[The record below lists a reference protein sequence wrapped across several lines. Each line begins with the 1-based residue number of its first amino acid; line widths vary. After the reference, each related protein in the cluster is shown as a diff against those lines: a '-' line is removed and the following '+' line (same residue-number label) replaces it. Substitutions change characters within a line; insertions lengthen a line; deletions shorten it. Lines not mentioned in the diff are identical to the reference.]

1 MSRPSNGQAD
11 DRPFT
16 SVADRV
22 RRCVPDMTPAE
33 RRVGRTLIA
42 AYPVAGLS
50 TVAELATASGTSS
63 ATVVRLVQKLGFE
76 GYPQFQSSLREELA
90 TRASGPADRIDHG
103 DPSWTEPG
111 TLGRMA
117 AAAMRT
123 VGTIPDSVPESEF
136 DTAVALLADPRRPAK
151 LIGGRVTGLLAEYLQ
166 HHLSRSRKD
175 VEVFPSA
182 PRTCTS
188 ALLDVGR
195 RDVFVVMDV
204 RRYDADIA
212 ALAQAAAD
220 RGATII
226 LLTDVL
232 MSPIASIA
240 QVVLPVRVDA
250 PSPFDTTVAL
260 LVIVEALATA
270 AIATLGAGAV
280 QRMHDWD
287 TIADAPL

>member
-1 MSRPSNGQAD
+1 MSRPSNGQAED
-11 DRPFT
+11 LTFT

-22 RRCVPDMTPAE
+22 RRSVPDMTPAE

-76 GYPQFQSSLREELA
+76 GYPQFQSSLRAELA

-103 DPSWTEPG
+103 DPSWAEPG

-123 VGTIPDSVPESEF
+123 VGTIPDTVPESEF

-175 VEVFPSA
+175 VEVFPSV
-182 PRTCTS
+182 PRTRTS
-188 ALLDVGR
+188 ALLDVTR

-212 ALAQAAAD
+212 ALAHAASE

-240 QVVLPVRVDA
+240 AVVLPVRVDA

-270 AIATLGAGAV
+270 AIATLGSGAV
-280 QRMHDWD
+280 RRMHDWD
-287 TIADAPL
+287 TIADAPI